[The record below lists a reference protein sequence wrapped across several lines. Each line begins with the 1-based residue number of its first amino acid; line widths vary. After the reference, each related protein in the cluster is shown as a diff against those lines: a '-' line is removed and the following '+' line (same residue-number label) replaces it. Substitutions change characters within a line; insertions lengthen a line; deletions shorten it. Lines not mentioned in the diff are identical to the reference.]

1 MATKL
6 INDNV
11 DVMTTRE
18 LFKGYL
24 LTEGVF
30 LLFNTLLV
38 FRAVILR
45 LLRDSDIISSV
56 ENIEQH
62 YLLKVVII

>member
-6 INDNV
+6 INDSV

-24 LTEGVF
+24 LTERIF
-30 LLFNTLLV
+30 LLFYILLDFV
-38 FRAVILR
+38 AVILR
-45 LLRDSDIISSV
+45 LSRSNDMNLV
-56 ENIEQH
+56 
-62 YLLKVVII
+62 KVVVV